1 MVGDKILLRE
11 RINPIWITLPDGR
24 RYEKVS
30 RKESP
35 ANVTIKR
42 TRTIGLRQQWKQ
54 GQQGSGLLS
63 STFILGSRL
72 IKPSYIKK
80 EIEIV
85 SKVINSALGKKLIE
99 EGIKQTL
106 YI

>member
-1 MVGDKILLRE
+1 M
-11 RINPIWITLPDGR
+11 
-24 RYEKVS
+24 
-30 RKESP
+30 
-35 ANVTIKR
+35 TIKR
-42 TRTIGLRQQWKQ
+42 TRTIGLRQQRKQ
-54 GQQGSGLLS
+54 RQQGSGLLS

-85 SKVINSALGKKLIE
+85 SKVINSALIE

>member
-1 MVGDKILLRE
+1 M
-11 RINPIWITLPDGR
+11 
-24 RYEKVS
+24 
-30 RKESP
+30 
-35 ANVTIKR
+35 TIKR
-42 TRTIGLRQQWKQ
+42 TRTIGLRQQRKQ
-54 GQQGSGLLS
+54 RQQGFGLLS

>member
-11 RINPIWITLPDGR
+11 RINPIRITLPDGR

-42 TRTIGLRQQWKQ
+42 TRTIGLRQQ
-54 GQQGSGLLS
+54 
-63 STFILGSRL
+63 
-72 IKPSYIKK
+72 
-80 EIEIV
+80 
-85 SKVINSALGKKLIE
+85 
-99 EGIKQTL
+99 
-106 YI
+106 